1 MTTDRRVLL
10 LAVALGA
17 LPACLTINVYFPAP
31 EIREA
36 AEQIVSET
44 WGDGGAAAPQPTGE
58 PQSRWGSVMDLL
70 MPSAAYADEVD
81 INVSTAAIRKL
92 KASIAGRAGELK
104 PYLRDG
110 KIGIGK
116 DGLLAIRDLAGVPL
130 RDQANVRRLVDAEN
144 RDRMS
149 LYRAIAEANDLD
161 MSRVPD
167 IQKIFAETWIEKA
180 EKGWPIQKQDGTWTK
195 R

>member
-1 MTTDRRVLL
+1 MRIDRRILL
-10 LAVALGA
+10 LATSLAA

-36 AEQIVSET
+36 AEQIVTET
-44 WGDGGAAAPQPTGE
+44 WGDGGAAAPQPTGQ
-58 PQSRWGSVMDLL
+58 PQSRRGSVLDLL
-70 MPSAAYADEVD
+70 MPAAAHAEDVD

-92 KASIAGRAGELK
+92 KDSIAGRSGELK

-116 DGLLAIRDLAGVPL
+116 DGLLVIRDLGGVPL

-144 RDRMS
+144 RDRAS
-149 LYRAIAEANDLD
+149 LYRAIAEANNLD
-161 MSRVPD
+161 ASRVPD

-180 EKGWPIQKQDGTWTK
+180 EKGWPIQKTDGSWTT